1 MKFTSKHNGNDVD
14 IHNLAKRL
22 GVDCDYNTSS
32 VAATVSFQI
41 EIESRDRGIKSIS
54 AIVTKVEFSFNWEVD
69 VEELLSG
76 EKEILI
82 EAGGTEYRNNTIGGE
97 ISTSTDDSWDIIS
110 ELKFSPDGQLMV
122 DAVAIDLHD
131 RTILIQ

>member
-76 EKEILI
+76 EKE
-82 EAGGTEYRNNTIGGE
+82 T
-97 ISTSTDDSWDIIS
+97 
-110 ELKFSPDGQLMV
+110 Q
-122 DAVAIDLHD
+122 
-131 RTILIQ
+131 